1 MEAEK
6 QSACLST
13 QVLIA
18 PFNPQIIFNNPNL
31 YFQCFALTL
40 PESDRSLSLR
50 YLVALTPET
59 GRTQLGDRLFT
70 LGIA

>member
-59 GRTQLGDRLFT
+59 GRTQLGSPFYDC
-70 LGIA
+70 GIA

>member
-1 MEAEK
+1 MGTGK
-6 QSACLST
+6 RSACLST

-31 YFQCFALTL
+31 YFQSFSLTL
-40 PESDRSLSLR
+40 PESDRSLALR
-50 YLVALTPET
+50 YLVALTAKT